1 MTCPSLIRN
10 SDISNVNFDV
20 NVPEEQATKMAKTA
34 GDGGGSTARA
44 AEDRD
49 KGRTQENDGVADSV
63 PPLPL
68 SIGERSGAGEDRDLR
83 REVGKLVV
91 DTQQTIDSH
100 LTLFRVG
107 CILTVVGSLAAAIR
121 LSGLV
126 RVYVEEI
133 PLWHFARRKKLLVR
147 MIRQSQ
153 QDPSVFYVY
162 HTPFLRRTILQDVL
176 PKSSLAGQGTNANE
190 LLAVRPF
197 GVQVDESAQEWV
209 WANFVS
215 SNRYLTIQLLQ
226 RCVTR

>member
-1 MTCPSLIRN
+1 M
-10 SDISNVNFDV
+10 
-20 NVPEEQATKMAKTA
+20 AKMAEKA
-34 GDGGGSTARA
+34 GDDGGATAHA

-49 KGRTQENDGVADSV
+49 EGRTQENGGVADSV
-63 PPLPL
+63 PPPSL
-68 SIGERSGAGEDRDLR
+68 SSGKRSGAGEDRDLR

-107 CILTVVGSLAAAIR
+107 CILTVVGSLR
-121 LSGLV
+121 
-126 RVYVEEI
+126 
-133 PLWHFARRKKLLVR
+133 VR

-153 QDPSVFYVY
+153 QDPSVFFVY
-162 HTPFLRRTILQDVL
+162 HTPFLRRAILQDVL
-176 PKSSLAGQGTNANE
+176 PKSSLAGQGANANE

-197 GVQVDESAQEWV
+197 GVRVDESAQEWV

-226 RCVTR
+226 R